1 MCMIFLDNNI
11 QKKTMSYDYSFCINS
26 LKKILFFGA
35 FALIVLTFLTK
46 SIQKFTNLNNEYQFE
61 SNKSDQIIIEPKFLG
76 LNKNKKPFLVKASK
90 AEKISNQENV
100 YKLQKPSGEMKDNKG
115 TMFFLNSLEGEFD
128 QNNQKIHLYENVYL
142 KNPEGLSFK
151 TESAYIDLETNDIY
165 GNVKTFGFNN
175 NGKISSQGFKI
186 KDQGNIITFKGP
198 TNLIINHGKK

>member
-1 MCMIFLDNNI
+1 
-11 QKKTMSYDYSFCINS
+11 MSYDYSFCINF
-26 LKKILFFGA
+26 LKKIFFFGA
-35 FALIVLTFLTK
+35 FSLIVLTFLTK

-76 LNKNKKPFLVKASK
+76 LNKNKKPFLVKANK

-175 NGKISSQGFKI
+175 NGEISSQGFKI

>member
-11 QKKTMSYDYSFCINS
+11 QKKTMSYDYSFYINF
-26 LKKILFFGA
+26 LKKIFFFGA

-142 KNPEGLSFK
+142 KNLEGLSFK

>member
-1 MCMIFLDNNI
+1 
-11 QKKTMSYDYSFCINS
+11 MSYDYSFCINF
-26 LKKILFFGA
+26 LKKIFFFGA

-76 LNKNKKPFLVKASK
+76 LNKNKKPFLVKAST

-142 KNPEGLSFK
+142 KNLEGLSFK

>member
-11 QKKTMSYDYSFCINS
+11 QKKTMSYDYSFCINF
-26 LKKILFFGA
+26 LKKIFFFGA

-100 YKLQKPSGEMKDNKG
+100 YKLKKPSGEMKDNKG

-142 KNPEGLSFK
+142 KNLEGLSFK

-175 NGKISSQGFKI
+175 NGEISSQGFKI

>member
-1 MCMIFLDNNI
+1 
-11 QKKTMSYDYSFCINS
+11 MSYDYSFCINF
-26 LKKILFFGA
+26 LKKIFFFGA

-61 SNKSDQIIIEPKFLG
+61 SNKSEQVIIEPKFLG
-76 LNKNKKPFLVKASK
+76 LNKNKKPFLVKANK

>member
-11 QKKTMSYDYSFCINS
+11 QKKTMSYDYSFYINF
-26 LKKILFFGA
+26 LKKIFFFGA

-115 TMFFLNSLEGEFD
+115 TMFFLNSHEGEFD

-142 KNPEGLSFK
+142 KNLEGLSFK

>member
-11 QKKTMSYDYSFCINS
+11 QKKTMSYDYSFCINF

-61 SNKSDQIIIEPKFLG
+61 SNKSEQVIIEPKFLG
-76 LNKNKKPFLVKASK
+76 LNKNKKPFLVKANK

-115 TMFFLNSLEGEFD
+115 TMYFLNSLEGEFD

-142 KNPEGLSFK
+142 KNLEGLSFK

-165 GNVKTFGFNN
+165 GNAKTFGFNN
-175 NGKISSQGFKI
+175 NGEISSQGFKI

-198 TNLIINHGKK
+198 TNLIINNGKK

>member
-11 QKKTMSYDYSFCINS
+11 QKKTMSYDYSFCINF
-26 LKKILFFGA
+26 LKKIFFFGA

-142 KNPEGLSFK
+142 KNLEGLSFK

>member
-11 QKKTMSYDYSFCINS
+11 QKKTMSYDYSFCINF
-26 LKKILFFGA
+26 LKKIFFFGA
-35 FALIVLTFLTK
+35 FSLIVLTFLTK

-142 KNPEGLSFK
+142 KNLEGLSFK

-175 NGKISSQGFKI
+175 NGEISSQGFKI

-198 TNLIINHGKK
+198 TNLIINNGKK

>member
-1 MCMIFLDNNI
+1 
-11 QKKTMSYDYSFCINS
+11 MSYDYSFCINS

-61 SNKSDQIIIEPKFLG
+61 SNKSEQVIIEPKFLG
-76 LNKNKKPFLVKASK
+76 LNKNKKPFLVKANK

-115 TMFFLNSLEGEFD
+115 TMYFLNSLEGEFD

-142 KNPEGLSFK
+142 KNLEGLSFK

-165 GNVKTFGFNN
+165 GNAKTFGFNN
-175 NGKISSQGFKI
+175 NGEISSQGFKI

-198 TNLIINHGKK
+198 TNLIINNGKK

>member
-11 QKKTMSYDYSFCINS
+11 QKKTMSYDYSFCINF
-26 LKKILFFGA
+26 LKKIFFFGA

>member
-11 QKKTMSYDYSFCINS
+11 QKKTMSYDYSFYINF
-26 LKKILFFGA
+26 LKKIFFFGA

-115 TMFFLNSLEGEFD
+115 IMFFLNSLEGEFD

-142 KNPEGLSFK
+142 KNLEGLSFK

>member
-1 MCMIFLDNNI
+1 
-11 QKKTMSYDYSFCINS
+11 MSYDYSFCINF
-26 LKKILFFGA
+26 LKKIFFFGA

-61 SNKSDQIIIEPKFLG
+61 SNKSDQVIIEPKFLG
-76 LNKNKKPFLVKASK
+76 LNKNKKPFLVKAHR

-100 YKLQKPSGEMKDNKG
+100 YKLKKPSGEMKDNKG

-142 KNPEGLSFK
+142 KNLEGLSFK

-175 NGKISSQGFKI
+175 NGEISSQGFKI

-198 TNLIINHGKK
+198 TNLIINNGKK

>member
-1 MCMIFLDNNI
+1 
-11 QKKTMSYDYSFCINS
+11 MSYDYSFCINF
-26 LKKILFFGA
+26 LKKIFFFGA

-61 SNKSDQIIIEPKFLG
+61 SNKSDQVIIEPKFLG
-76 LNKNKKPFLVKASK
+76 LNKNKKPFLVKAYR

-142 KNPEGLSFK
+142 KNLEGLSFK

>member
-11 QKKTMSYDYSFCINS
+11 QKKTMSYDYSFCINF
-26 LKKILFFGA
+26 LKKIFFFGA

-46 SIQKFTNLNNEYQFE
+46 SIQKFTNLSNEYQFE

-142 KNPEGLSFK
+142 KNLEGLSFK

>member
-11 QKKTMSYDYSFCINS
+11 QKKTMSYDYSFCINF
-26 LKKILFFGA
+26 LKKIFFFGA

-115 TMFFLNSLEGEFD
+115 IMFFLNSLEGEFD

-142 KNPEGLSFK
+142 KNLEGLSFK

>member
-1 MCMIFLDNNI
+1 
-11 QKKTMSYDYSFCINS
+11 MSYDYSFCINF

-61 SNKSDQIIIEPKFLG
+61 SNKSDQVIIEPKFLG
-76 LNKNKKPFLVKASK
+76 LNKNKKPFLVKANK
-90 AEKISNQENV
+90 AEKLSNQENV

-142 KNPEGLSFK
+142 KNLEGLSFK

-175 NGKISSQGFKI
+175 NGEISSQGFKI

-198 TNLIINHGKK
+198 TNLIINNGKK

>member
-1 MCMIFLDNNI
+1 
-11 QKKTMSYDYSFCINS
+11 MSYDYSFCINS

-61 SNKSDQIIIEPKFLG
+61 SNKSDQVIIEPKFLG
-76 LNKNKKPFLVKASK
+76 LNKSKKPFLVKANK

-100 YKLQKPSGEMKDNKG
+100 YRLQKPSGEMKDNKG
-115 TMFFLNSLEGEFD
+115 TMFFLNSLKGEFD

-142 KNPEGLSFK
+142 KNLEGLSFK

-165 GNVKTFGFNN
+165 GNAKTFGFNN
-175 NGKISSQGFKI
+175 NGEISSQGFKI

>member
-1 MCMIFLDNNI
+1 
-11 QKKTMSYDYSFCINS
+11 MSYDYSFCINF

-61 SNKSDQIIIEPKFLG
+61 SNKSDQVIIEPKFLG
-76 LNKNKKPFLVKASK
+76 LNKNKKPFLVKANK
-90 AEKISNQENV
+90 AEKLSNQENV

-142 KNPEGLSFK
+142 KNLEGLSFK

-175 NGKISSQGFKI
+175 NSKILSQGFNI

-198 TNLIINHGKK
+198 ANLIINNDKK

>member
-1 MCMIFLDNNI
+1 
-11 QKKTMSYDYSFCINS
+11 MSYDYSFCINF
-26 LKKILFFGA
+26 LKKIFFFGA

-76 LNKNKKPFLVKASK
+76 LNKNKKPFLVKANK
-90 AEKISNQENV
+90 AEKIRNQENV

-142 KNPEGLSFK
+142 KNLEGLSFK

>member
-11 QKKTMSYDYSFCINS
+11 QKKTMSYDYSFYINF
-26 LKKILFFGA
+26 LKKIFFFGA

-76 LNKNKKPFLVKASK
+76 LNKNKKPFLVKAST

-142 KNPEGLSFK
+142 KNLEGLSFK